1 MEPDSEGRQVQGTP
15 TGEGANRV
23 RRPVEEP
30 DGEGPSFE
38 EALRGVAA
46 GFRRLLRDRVFLAG
60 LAITALAVL
69 LRAYV
74 LTQSNFIEDD
84 YLFFAAADAGEL
96 GPDYLF
102 DLHKGHFMP
111 GALFLVYFQTAFWPY
126 HWWVSAGVMLAVQA
140 AAHLAFLRMLWE
152 LFGRRWALLVPLT
165 VFAFAPLTV
174 PVLGWWSAA
183 LNAVPLQLALALALL
198 WTVRHLRTGEL
209 RAAWFAVGAVV
220 FGMLFTVKAMF
231 LPVLVLAVALTYLY
245 PGGLSVSLRRAW
257 ELHRPYWATM
267 AGLFAAYTVLYL
279 GRMASSDSSDGAGV
293 PEGESAW
300 GIARGLVAE
309 VFPVG
314 ALGGPLEWGPI
325 TPTGGLIDPRGWV
338 VLAAWAVLGAIVLVS
353 VWMRRRAW
361 RAWALLLGYVVI
373 VDVLPTIIARARFQD
388 VVGADP
394 RYVADAAPVFALCL
408 ALAFLPTR
416 EERARAQVG
425 SAGDGRVDLRPY
437 RTGVG
442 RPARVAAVA
451 ATVVYAAAAVVST
464 HTYARTLQ
472 GDYLGSYLDSV
483 RASLSDV
490 PEEGGL
496 YSTPVP
502 EDIVVEWNAQYR
514 LSSWVL
520 SPLADA
526 GTAERMRLPEQADTA
541 HVFDG
546 DGDLVHAA
554 PGEGS
559 AVFVPEEGEKCLET
573 WDGIMSWPV
582 EANGGSSQVVTVGY
596 EAEEE
601 TDAILFL
608 GDDFLEL
615 ELPEAEE
622 DGVWFVPSGA
632 SAEQL
637 ALHTEEDTVCV
648 NWVSVGV
655 MGPAEEDERWLP
667 SGDERSDPGEDADD
681 GGA

>member
-1 MEPDSEGRQVQGTP
+1 MEPDSEGRQVEGNP
-15 TGEGANRV
+15 SGEGANRV
-23 RRPVEEP
+23 RRPAEEP
-30 DGEGPSFE
+30 DGEGPSFGE
-38 EALRGVAA
+38 VLRGAAA
-46 GFRRLLRDRVFLAG
+46 GLRGLLRDRVFLAG
-60 LAITALAVL
+60 LAIAALAVL

-74 LTQSNFIEDD
+74 LTQSNFVEDD

-96 GPDYLF
+96 SPDYLF
-102 DLHKGHFMP
+102 DLHKGHLMP

-126 HWWVSAGVMLAVQA
+126 QWWLSAGVMLVVQA
-140 AAHLAFLRMLWE
+140 AAHLAFLRLLWE

-209 RAAWFAVGAVV
+209 RAAWLATGAIV

-231 LPVLVLAVALTYLY
+231 LPVLVLAVAVAYLY
-245 PGGLSVSLRRAW
+245 PGGLLMSLRRAW

-267 AGLFAAYTVLYL
+267 AGLFAAYTALYL
-279 GRMASSDSSDGAGV
+279 GRMASAESSDGAGV
-293 PEGESAW
+293 PESESAW
-300 GIARGLVAE
+300 GIARGLITE

-314 ALGGPLEWGPI
+314 ALGGPLEWGPV

-338 VLAAWAVLGAIVLVS
+338 VLAAWAVLGVIVLVS

-361 RAWALLLGYVVI
+361 RAWALLLGYVVV

-394 RYVADAAPVFALCL
+394 RYVADAAMVFALCL

-425 SAGDGRVDLRPY
+425 SAGEGRSDLRPY
-437 RTGVG
+437 RVRVR

-451 ATVVYAAAAVVST
+451 VTVVYAAAAVLST
-464 HTYARTLQ
+464 HTYARTLE
-472 GDYLGSYLDSV
+472 GGYLGSYLDSV

-490 PEEGGL
+490 PEDGGL

-520 SPLADA
+520 SPLADDE
-526 GTAERMRLPEQADTA
+526 TAERMRVPDQADTA

-554 PGEGS
+554 PGEDS

-573 WDGIMSWPV
+573 WDGVMSWPV
-582 EANGGSSQVVTVGY
+582 EANGGPSQVVTIGY
-596 EAEEE
+596 ESEEE
-601 TDAILFL
+601 TDSVLFL
-608 GDDFLEL
+608 GEDFLEL

-632 SAEQL
+632 PAQQL
-637 ALHTEEDTVCV
+637 ALHTEEDAMCV

-655 MGPAEEDERWLP
+655 MGPAEDDERWLP
-667 SGDERSDPGEDADD
+667 AGDERSDPGGDA
-681 GGA
+681 GGDA

>member
-1 MEPDSEGRQVQGTP
+1 MEPDSEGRQVQGNP

-23 RRPVEEP
+23 RRPAEEL
-30 DGEGPSFE
+30 DGEGPSFGE
-38 EALRGVAA
+38 LLRAGAA
-46 GFRRLLRDRVFLAG
+46 TFRVLLRDRVFLAG
-60 LAITALAVL
+60 LVIVALAVL

-74 LTQSNFIEDD
+74 LTQSNFVEDD

-96 GPDYLF
+96 SPDYLF
-102 DLHKGHFMP
+102 DLHKGHLMP

-126 HWWVSAGVMLAVQA
+126 HWWLSAGVMLVVQVA
-140 AAHLAFLRMLWE
+140 AYLAFLRLLWE

-165 VFAFAPLTV
+165 VFVLAPLTV

-198 WTVRHLRTGEL
+198 GTVRHLRTGEP
-209 RAAWFAVGAVV
+209 RAAWLAAGAIV

-231 LPVLVLAVALTYLY
+231 LPVLVLAVAVAHLY
-245 PGGLSVSLRRAW
+245 PGGLLMSLRRAW
-257 ELHRPYWATM
+257 EVHRPFWVTM

-279 GRMASSDSSDGAGV
+279 GRMAAAENSDGAGV
-293 PEGESAW
+293 PESESAW
-300 GIARGLVAE
+300 GIARGLITE
-309 VFPVG
+309 VLPVG
-314 ALGGPLEWGPI
+314 ALGGPLEWGPV

-361 RAWALLLGYVVI
+361 RAWALLLGYVVV

-394 RYVADAAPVFALCL
+394 RYVADAAMVFALCL
-408 ALAFLPTR
+408 ALAYLPTR
-416 EERARAQVG
+416 EERARAHVG
-425 SAGDGRVDLRPY
+425 SAGEGRPDLRPY
-437 RTGVG
+437 RIRVR
-442 RPARVAAVA
+442 RPARVTAVA
-451 ATVVYAAAAVVST
+451 VTVVYAAAAVLST
-464 HTYARTLQ
+464 HTYARTLN
-472 GDYLGSYLDSV
+472 GDHLGAYLDSV

-490 PEEGGL
+490 PEDGGL

-520 SPLADA
+520 SPLAD
-526 GTAERMRLPEQADTA
+526 GETAERMRVPDQADTA

-546 DGDLVHAA
+546 EGDLVHAA
-554 PGEGS
+554 PGDDS
-559 AVFVPEEGEKCLET
+559 AVFVPEKGENCMET
-573 WDGIMSWPV
+573 WDGVMSWPV
-582 EANGGSSQVVTVGY
+582 EANGGPSQVVTIGY
-596 EAEEE
+596 ESDEE
-601 TDAILFL
+601 TDSVLFL

-632 SAEQL
+632 PAQQL
-637 ALHTEEDTVCV
+637 ALHTEEDDVCV

-667 SGDERSDPGEDADD
+667 AQDERSDPDEDD
-681 GGA
+681 GDGDA